1 MEKYP
6 FAPAASPCN
15 NVGKFSPQNAQED
28 SVNAA
33 LLYPNPKAN
42 ASFDSS
48 SHSSGSDITNQG
60 DKAPI
65 TIVKFDTHASHT
77 PQGRSGCQD
86 SPVGD
91 FLNVNESPKKRKSLI
106 MRQLTSN
113 S

>member
-1 MEKYP
+1 MGKYP
-6 FAPAASPCN
+6 SAPPGN
-15 NVGKFSPQNAQED
+15 NIGKSSPQNAMED
-28 SVNAA
+28 SVDAA
-33 LLYPNPKAN
+33 LLYPNPKNAN
-42 ASFDSS
+42 SSFDSS
-48 SHSSGSDITNQG
+48 SHSSGSDITDQG
-60 DKAPI
+60 DKASI
-65 TIVKFDTHASHT
+65 KIVKFDTHASHT